1 MGFVAHT
8 GMYMLQCL
16 GAGYVYMI
24 ENRLKKK
31 PLQVWIAVMPPIS
44 VYNSNVGCW
53 HLARTT
59 QLQYVSDDI

>member
-1 MGFVAHT
+1 MGFVAHREYVHASVS
-8 GMYMLQCL
+8 GSWLCL
-16 GAGYVYMI
+16 HD
-24 ENRLKKK
+24 KKQTEK
-31 PLQVWIAVMPPIS
+31 KELQVWIAVMPPIS